1 MDDIKTPAVSIG
13 AYDAKARL
21 SELLDRVEEGEQI
34 VIARHGRPVARLVP
48 EGRADKIEAL
58 AALEGITARRKA
70 LAARG
75 VHITQAEIR
84 VLREEGR
91 R

>member
-1 MDDIKTPAVSIG
+1 
-13 AYDAKARL
+13 
-21 SELLDRVEEGEQI
+21 
-34 VIARHGRPVARLVP
+34 VP
-48 EGRADKIEAL
+48 EGRHDTVEAL
-58 AALEGITARRKA
+58 AALDRITARRKA

-84 VLREEGR
+84 ALREEGR

>member
-13 AYDAKARL
+13 AYDAKTRL

-75 VHITQAEIR
+75 VRITEAEMR
-84 VLREEGR
+84 TLREEGR